1 MATLAIDVTFKT
13 SKEGHRYLF
22 VGSYVTAVAE
32 NMAKEDEVEKEAR
45 EEGED
50 PSEDPFEEM
59 FDEEGALRIEG
70 EDREVRVEGE
80 ERGAVRVEG
89 EERGAVRVEGER
101 REEEHL
107 ALGGLEGMVTRTI
120 MLVEPLKTRRA
131 AEVIVAT
138 QSMVAKLRWWG
149 FEVTRLHSDRGRELV
164 STALRR
170 WAVSHGLYKTLSSP
184 DEPQAN
190 GRAEAAVGWVKRKAR
205 ALLLAAGANANLWH
219 AAALQAVEIRNRK
232 IMREMGSPQLQLP
245 VFGQKVVV
253 KKRRWKR
260 EAWEAITQNATYVGP
275 CPDMTFKG
283 GSIYTVSQVVPEPRD
298 QKVDIPVVGELWTR

>member
-1 MATLAIDVTFKT
+1 M
-13 SKEGHRYLF
+13 
-22 VGSYVTAVAE
+22 
-32 NMAKEDEVEKEAR
+32 EKEAG

-59 FDEEGALRIEG
+59 FDEEAALRIEG

-89 EERGAVRVEGER
+89 EERGAVRVEGEEDER
-101 REEEHL
+101 REEEHP
-107 ALGGLEGMVTRTI
+107 APGGLEGMVTRTI

-131 AEVIVAT
+131 AEVIAAT

-149 FEVTRLHSDRGRELV
+149 FEVTRLHSDGGREP
-164 STALRR
+164 TALRR

-205 ALLLAAGANANLWH
+205 ALLLATPICG
-219 AAALQAVEIRNRK
+219 
-232 IMREMGSPQLQLP
+232 MGQRCKRWRSGTGRSCERWVLHSCSCRSS
-245 VFGQKVVV
+245 V
-253 KKRRWKR
+253 KRW
-260 EAWEAITQNATYVGP
+260 W
-275 CPDMTFKG
+275 
-283 GSIYTVSQVVPEPRD
+283 
-298 QKVDIPVVGELWTR
+298 

>member
-1 MATLAIDVTFKT
+1 MATLAIDVTGPFKT
-13 SKEGHRYLF
+13 SKEGRRYLL

-32 NMAKEDEVEKEAR
+32 NMAKEDEVEK
-45 EEGED
+45 
-50 PSEDPFEEM
+50 
-59 FDEEGALRIEG
+59 

-89 EERGAVRVEGER
+89 EERGAVRVEGEEDER
-101 REEEHL
+101 REEEHT
-107 ALGGLEGMVTRTI
+107 APGGLEGMVTRTI

-131 AEVIVAT
+131 AEVIAAT

-219 AAALQAVEIRNRK
+219 GAALQAVEIRNRK

-275 CPDMTFKG
+275 CPDMTFGLRVMDQG
-283 GSIYTVSQVVPEPRD
+283 GSIYTVSQVVPELSR
-298 QKVDIPVVGELWTR
+298 

>member
-1 MATLAIDVTFKT
+1 
-13 SKEGHRYLF
+13 
-22 VGSYVTAVAE
+22 
-32 NMAKEDEVEKEAR
+32 
-45 EEGED
+45 
-50 PSEDPFEEM
+50 M

-70 EDREVRVEGE
+70 E

-89 EERGAVRVEGER
+89 EADER
-101 REEEHL
+101 REEDHP
-107 ALGGLEGMVTRTI
+107 APGGLEGVVTRTI
-120 MLVEPLKTRRA
+120 MMVEPLKTRRA
-131 AEVIVAT
+131 AEVIAAT

-149 FEVTRLHSDRGRELV
+149 FEVARLHSDRGRELV

-205 ALLLAAGANANLWH
+205 ALLLAAGANVNLWH
-219 AAALQAVEIRNRK
+219 GAALQAVEIRNRK
-232 IMREMGSPQLQLP
+232 IMREMDCPQLQLP

-260 EAWEAITQNATYVGP
+260 EAGRRSRRTQPTWGRART
-275 CPDMTFKG
+275 
-283 GSIYTVSQVVPEPRD
+283 
-298 QKVDIPVVGELWTR
+298 